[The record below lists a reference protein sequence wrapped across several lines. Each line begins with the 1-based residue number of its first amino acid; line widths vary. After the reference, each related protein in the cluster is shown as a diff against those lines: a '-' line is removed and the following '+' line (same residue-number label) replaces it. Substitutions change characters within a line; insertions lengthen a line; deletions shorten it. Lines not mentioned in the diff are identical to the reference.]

1 MNQDKNLKLLYIQ
14 EQDRKRIA
22 QDLHDITL
30 QNLAHLTHKLELA
43 GMMIDS
49 DPVGAKLELHL
60 IGKKLH
66 ETINDIRDIIFDLRP
81 MSFDDLGLKASFE
94 RLLSVFIEKNEYEVI
109 TDISDVSCE
118 NELVLVNI
126 FRIVKEI
133 LANIIKHAEANRIE
147 FRCYQEDEICYISIS
162 DNGVGFDENDLNGV
176 VEKHF
181 GISFIKERIN
191 LLGGK
196 LLIQSHVG
204 KGVNVS
210 MEIPLAKIYDGEK

>member
-1 MNQDKNLKLLYIQ
+1 MNQDENLKVLYIQ
-14 EQDRKRIA
+14 ELDRKRIA
-22 QDLHDITL
+22 QDLHDISL

-60 IGKKLH
+60 VNKKLH
-66 ETINDIRDIIFDLRP
+66 ETMDEIRNIIFDLRP

-94 RLLSVFIEKNEYEVI
+94 RLLGIINEKNEYEMI
-109 TDISDVSCE
+109 LDISDVSCE
-118 NELVLVNI
+118 NDLVLVNI

-133 LANIIKHAEANRIE
+133 LTNIVKHAKASRIE
-147 FRCYQEDEICYISIS
+147 FSCYQENEICYISIS
-162 DNGVGFDENDLNGV
+162 DNGVGFDENTLDNLMG
-176 VEKHF
+176 KHF
-181 GISFIKERIN
+181 GISFTRERIN

-204 KGVNVS
+204 GGVNVS
-210 MEIPLAKIYDGEK
+210 IEIPLMKV

>member
-1 MNQDKNLKLLYIQ
+1 MNQDENLKVLYIQ

-22 QDLHDITL
+22 QDLHDISL

-60 IGKKLH
+60 VNKKLH
-66 ETINDIRDIIFDLRP
+66 ETMDEIRNIIFDLRP

-94 RLLSVFIEKNEYEVI
+94 RLLGIINEKNEYEMI
-109 TDISDVSCE
+109 LDISDVSCE
-118 NELVLVNI
+118 NDLVLVNI

-133 LANIIKHAEANRIE
+133 LTNIVKHAKASRIE
-147 FRCYQEDEICYISIS
+147 FSCYQENEICYISIS
-162 DNGVGFDENDLNGV
+162 DNGVGFDENTLDNLMG
-176 VEKHF
+176 KHF
-181 GISFIKERIN
+181 GISFTRERIN

-204 KGVNVS
+204 GGSNVS
-210 MEIPLAKIYDGEK
+210 IEIPLAKI

>member
-1 MNQDKNLKLLYIQ
+1 MNQDENLKVLYIQ

-22 QDLHDITL
+22 QDLHDISL

-60 IGKKLH
+60 VNKKLH
-66 ETINDIRDIIFDLRP
+66 ETMDEIRNIIFDLRP

-94 RLLSVFIEKNEYEVI
+94 RLLSVINEKNEYEMI
-109 TDISDVSCE
+109 LDISDVSCE

-133 LANIIKHAEANRIE
+133 LFNIVKHAKASRIE
-147 FRCYQEDEICYISIS
+147 FSCYQEDEICYISIS
-162 DNGVGFDENDLNGV
+162 DNGVGFDENALDNLMR
-176 VEKHF
+176 KHF
-181 GISFIKERIN
+181 GISFTKERIN
-191 LLGGK
+191 LLGGN

-204 KGVNVS
+204 EGVNVS
-210 MEIPLAKIYDGEK
+210 MEIPLMKV